1 MLIRDKKILING
13 ITAKI
18 GMQVNLDSDIVHVN
32 GTELKDL
39 NFTSKVILINK
50 PKNVITSC
58 SDKHNRKT
66 VIDLLPENFRRGFF
80 PIGRLDY
87 LSRGALLI
95 TNNGD
100 ICYKLSHPKFAHK
113 KTYKII
119 INGKLNKKDLELWRS
134 GIDLDGKKTRP
145 CSIDI
150 IKSNSKN
157 TLIKIIL
164 TEGRNRQ
171 IRRIVSLLGY
181 KLIDLQRTDFCNIS
195 LGSLK
200 EGEWKLIHNFKIEDM

>member
-145 CSIDI
+145 CNIDI